1 MNRPGRHRED
11 GERGDDETGLRGR
24 EGGRE
29 GKRDTTN
36 GDGARRT
43 VEEEKEN

>member
-24 EGGRE
+24 EG
-29 GKRDTTN
+29 KRDTTN